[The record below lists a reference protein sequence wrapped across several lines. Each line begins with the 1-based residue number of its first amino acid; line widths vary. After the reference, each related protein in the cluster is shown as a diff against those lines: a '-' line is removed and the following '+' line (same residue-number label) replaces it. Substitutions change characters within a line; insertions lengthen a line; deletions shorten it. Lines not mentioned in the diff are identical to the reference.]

1 MIGRECRKRSLT
13 GLERETWSFEAPVWA
28 RGADARLPTEGRRS
42 SRFDPG
48 SLTERWFFKRGSIPP
63 PPASRGIPLEG
74 MVTDNQRGQVMKTE
88 CTRHDAAA
96 LLLEMEDR
104 QAKPTTAA
112 LVGLD
117 DAKRIVQA
125 LSEGWISARRMACA
139 LDSTFEDMDATF
151 AHHGLEYR
159 IGL

>member
-1 MIGRECRKRSLT
+1 MIGRECRRRSPT

-28 RGADARLPTEGRRS
+28 RGVDARLPKKGRRS

-63 PPASRGIPLEG
+63 PPPWGGSPRVG
-74 MVTDNQRGQVMKTE
+74 MVKDSQRGKVMRTINS
-88 CTRHDAAA
+88 RDDAAA
-96 LLLEMEDR
+96 LLLEIEER
-104 QAKPTTAA
+104 QAKPTAA
-112 LVGLD
+112 PLVGLD
-117 DAKRIVQA
+117 DAKRVVQA
-125 LSEGWISARRMACA
+125 LSEGWISARRMARA